1 MPVMILRMLLL
12 STSLLLLS
20 GMATV
25 SAQTNEEDAT
35 EHQIFYEKPVKDVKD
50 AIYEESGEQINYEFK
65 KQDNKLILKD
75 YDGES
80 KVKVTYVN
88 QDGKTVEKTHY
99 SCYIHPKPP
108 S

>member
-1 MPVMILRMLLL
+1 MPTRLMMFALPCFLLL
-12 STSLLLLS
+12 TTQV
-20 GMATV
+20 AF
-25 SAQTNEEDAT
+25 AQTDLEDQNVK
-35 EHQIFYEKPVKDVKD
+35 EHQIFYEEDIQDVKDV
-50 AIYEESGEQINYEFK
+50 IYEESGEPINYEFK
-65 KQDNKLILKD
+65 KEEKKIILKE

-88 QDGKTVEKTHY
+88 QKGSTVEKTRY